1 MIRRLNQL
9 KNGTHEREGL
19 ETLLMLD
26 WIPEEICPSLCT
38 VGKPPIRFAERLLKQ
53 RGNRSENR
61 KREEELWKW
70 GITENNSFQMLKREV
85 CKQVELAYA
94 DFEKPFRI
102 STDASVEGLGA
113 VLEQQD
119 DIGNWRP
126 LAYGSRR
133 VTDAERRYDAH
144 KLVTER

>member
-1 MIRRLNQL
+1 
-9 KNGTHEREGL
+9 
-19 ETLLMLD
+19 
-26 WIPEEICPSLCT
+26 
-38 VGKPPIRFAERLLKQ
+38 
-53 RGNRSENR
+53 
-61 KREEELWKW
+61 
-70 GITENNSFQMLKREV
+70 MLKREV

-126 LAYGSRR
+126 LTNGSHRCGK
-133 VTDAERRYDAH
+133 AI
-144 KLVTER
+144 